1 MAVISMAGTVFS
13 CSVRV
18 AGDKMD
24 EAIVQHI
31 KRKYN
36 LLIGLQTAE
45 LIKVNV
51 GNAYP
56 TEEPEC
62 IEVKGRDL
70 VTGIPK
76 ILTIDSEEVRKAI
89 SEQLETI
96 LETVRVALEQT
107 PPELSADV
115 VDKGIV
121 LTGGGALLKNLD
133 VLLREET
140 RLPITITDDPLTTVV
155 LGAGK
160 VLDNLSILN
169 EVTVS

>member
-1 MAVISMAGTVFS
+1 M
-13 CSVRV
+13 
-18 AGDKMD
+18 
-24 EAIVQHI
+24 
-31 KRKYN
+31 
-36 LLIGLQTAE
+36 
-45 LIKVNV
+45 
-51 GNAYP
+51 
-56 TEEPEC
+56 
-62 IEVKGRDL
+62 
-70 VTGIPK
+70 
-76 ILTIDSEEVRKAI
+76 
-89 SEQLETI
+89 
-96 LETVRVALEQT
+96 

-160 VLDNLSILN
+160 VLDNLSILK

>member
-1 MAVISMAGTVFS
+1 M
-13 CSVRV
+13 
-18 AGDKMD
+18 
-24 EAIVQHI
+24 
-31 KRKYN
+31 
-36 LLIGLQTAE
+36 
-45 LIKVNV
+45 
-51 GNAYP
+51 
-56 TEEPEC
+56 
-62 IEVKGRDL
+62 
-70 VTGIPK
+70 
-76 ILTIDSEEVRKAI
+76 
-89 SEQLETI
+89 EQM
-96 LETVRVALEQT
+96 

-160 VLDNLSILN
+160 VLDNLSILK